1 MQTSPLGI
9 VGAAAAT
16 SLALRQN
23 ETDRA
28 AQEGANHAREA
39 AAERSAESA
48 AGIGETEQDEAAS
61 DRDADGRRLWEVGPN
76 REDSGE
82 AENGLAAQTA
92 KDPTGQRGTQLDLSG

>member
-1 MQTSPLGI
+1 VQTSPLGI

-28 AQEGANHAREA
+28 AQEGANHARQA
-39 AAERSAESA
+39 AADRSAESA

-61 DRDADGRRLWEVGPN
+61 DRDADGRRLWEAAPN
-76 REDSGE
+76 REESPE
-82 AENGLAAQTA
+82 AENDAAAQAA
-92 KDPTGQRGTQLDLSG
+92 KDPTGQSGTQLDLSG